1 MKGWA
6 HTMSS
11 LSMFSQLGLSLAA
24 PLLLCGLICSWLTVR
39 FGIGTWIY
47 IPGFFFGLGGS
58 GATAWKVY
66 QNIMKHQKKKKR
78 TNERAFN
85 EHF

>member
-1 MKGWA
+1 M
-6 HTMSS
+6 
-11 LSMFSQLGLSLAA
+11 
-24 PLLLCGLICSWLTVR
+24 
-39 FGIGTWIY
+39 GTWIY

>member
-24 PLLLCGLICSWLTVR
+24 PLLLCVLICSWLTGR
-39 FGIGTWIY
+39 FGIGTWNLY
-47 IPGFFFGLGGS
+47 SRFFSLGWEALELRPGRS
-58 GATAWKVY
+58 T
-66 QNIMKHQKKKKR
+66 R
-78 TNERAFN
+78 TL
-85 EHF
+85 

>member
-24 PLLLCGLICSWLTVR
+24 PLLLCVLICN
-39 FGIGTWIY
+39 G
-47 IPGFFFGLGGS
+47 
-58 GATAWKVY
+58 
-66 QNIMKHQKKKKR
+66 
-78 TNERAFN
+78 
-85 EHF
+85 